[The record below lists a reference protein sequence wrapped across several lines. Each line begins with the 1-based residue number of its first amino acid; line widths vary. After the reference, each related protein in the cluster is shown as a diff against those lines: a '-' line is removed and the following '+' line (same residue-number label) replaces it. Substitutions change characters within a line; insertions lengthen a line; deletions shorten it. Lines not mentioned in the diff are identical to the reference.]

1 MDDLTIQFLE
11 NEAELIEQEED
22 NEAVL
27 AVAATVIVGV
37 ELMRQDCIDNQQPRR
52 LYLCHLQLLP
62 NPRKD
67 TPWQALFATQNDRA
81 FITTMG
87 FDVETLQTITC

>member
-22 NEAVL
+22 NEVAL

-37 ELMRQDCIDNQQPRR
+37 ELMRQDCIDNRQPRR
-52 LYLCHLQLLP
+52 LYLCRPQLLP

-67 TPWQALFATQNDRA
+67 TPWQALFATQNDHA

>member
-22 NEAVL
+22 NEVAL

-37 ELMRQDCIDNQQPRR
+37 ELMRQDCIDNRQPRR
-52 LYLCHLQLLP
+52 LYLCCPQLLP

-67 TPWQALFATQNDRA
+67 TPWQALFATQNNRA

-87 FDVETLQTITC
+87 FDVETLQTITY